1 MVFGGRN
8 EQKEEEEK
16 TDLSDEDLPI
26 ISTIRPTQPTKDVI
40 SIDNKTEKL
49 ILTHIKD
56 TKDKCEEN
64 QQKVK
69 EPLSEI
75 FS

>member
-26 ISTIRPTQPTKDVI
+26 ISTIRPTQSTKDVM
-40 SIDNKTEKL
+40 SIDNKTEK
-49 ILTHIKD
+49 
-56 TKDKCEEN
+56 
-64 QQKVK
+64 
-69 EPLSEI
+69 
-75 FS
+75 